1 MPSVIR
7 SVISAFHSWYSNL
20 GNMGLSMSN
29 DVSFCITAMGT
40 LLTETE
46 VLSSFTAINIKV
58 LELLNFR
65 IQESLL

>member
-1 MPSVIR
+1 
-7 SVISAFHSWYSNL
+7 
-20 GNMGLSMSN
+20 MGALR
-29 DVSFCITAMGT
+29 
-40 LLTETE
+40 TETE